1 MQHFCCER
9 LQFSNFMDII
19 WTWTIPLKKIWTVVG
34 LGLSF
39 KKSGMDLDR
48 KFDSPFNSAVVAT
61 TR

>member
-1 MQHFCCER
+1 MEKKCSIFVVKR

-19 WTWTIPLKKIWTVVG
+19 WTWTIPLKEIWTVVR

-48 KFDSPFNSAVVAT
+48 KI
-61 TR
+61 

>member
-1 MQHFCCER
+1 MEKKCSIFVVKR

-48 KFDSPFNSAVVAT
+48 KI
-61 TR
+61 